1 MAPSTDPNRQRNIYL
16 MIGAVAVVVIWLLWT
31 AISPGGSST
40 PTAAPQTTST
50 IVTTPTAGTTGTI
63 DTVGTTGTTDTT
75 GGFDTIG
82 TTGTTDSNLV
92 IGPDST
98 STTGTTP

>member
-63 DTVGTTGTTDTT
+63 GTVGTTDTT
-75 GGFDTIG
+75 GAFDTIG

-98 STTGTTP
+98 STTGTPP

>member
-1 MAPSTDPNRQRNIYL
+1 MAPSTDPNRQRNVYL

-31 AISPGGSST
+31 AISPGDSST
-40 PTAAPQTTST
+40 PTPAPQATST
-50 IVTTPTAGTTGTI
+50 IVTTPATGTTGTI
-63 DTVGTTGTTDTT
+63 GTTGTTDTT
-75 GGFDTIG
+75 GGFDTIA